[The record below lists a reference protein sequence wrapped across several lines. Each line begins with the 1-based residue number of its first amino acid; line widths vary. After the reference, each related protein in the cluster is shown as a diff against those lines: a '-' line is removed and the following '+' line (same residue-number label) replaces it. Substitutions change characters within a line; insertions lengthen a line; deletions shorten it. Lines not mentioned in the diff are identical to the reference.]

1 MKPPKTVDIGPTRYK
16 VVMGAED
23 MPARGYFRTYD
34 GIELRSKMP
43 KDMEAEV
50 LLHEV
55 LHAIMY
61 TFNEYMNL
69 KKKDEERIV
78 SNLST
83 SLATVFRQ
91 NPKLLK
97 YLTETLR

>member
-1 MKPPKTVDIGPTRYK
+1 MKPPRTVDIGPTRYR
-16 VVMGAED
+16 VVMGKED
-23 MPARGYFRTYD
+23 MVHRGTFKTYD

-61 TFNEYMNL
+61 TFGEYVNL
-69 KKKDEERIV
+69 KKKDEERVV

-91 NPKLLK
+91 NPRLVK
-97 YLTETLR
+97 YLQENLR